1 MSRLRLRQGPR
12 EDRRIPIMEKPRHMD
27 IAHRRVATVHFTLR
41 DEDGNQ
47 ITTTRGHDP
56 LVYMH
61 GNGGIARGLEEALEG
76 RKPGDRFEV
85 VVPPEKGFG
94 PRYPELVQ
102 THPRS
107 MIRDGGEPEVGARLD
122 AQTAKGPL
130 EVVVT
135 AVEGDSVTVDGNHPL
150 AGRSFRAE
158 LEVVDVRLAT
168 PDEIQFGLG

>member
-1 MSRLRLRQGPR
+1 
-12 EDRRIPIMEKPRHMD
+12 MD
-27 IAHRRVATVHFTLR
+27 IAHRRVATIHFTLT
-41 DEDGNQ
+41 DEDGSQ

-61 GNGGIARGLEEALEG
+61 GTGSIARGLEEALEG
-76 RKPGDRFEV
+76 RGPGDRFEV
-85 VVPPEKGFG
+85 MVPPEKGFG
-94 PRYPELVQ
+94 PRHQELVQ

-107 MIRDGGEPEVGARLD
+107 LIKDGAQPEVGARLD

-135 AVEGDSVTVDGNHPL
+135 AVEDGSVTVDGNHPL

-158 LEVVDVRLAT
+158 VEVLDVRLAT

>member
-1 MSRLRLRQGPR
+1 
-12 EDRRIPIMEKPRHMD
+12 ME
-27 IAHRRVATVHFTLR
+27 IADRRVATVHFTLT
-41 DEDGNQ
+41 DEDGSR

-61 GNGGIARGLEEALEG
+61 GTGGIARGLEEALEG
-76 RKPGDRFEV
+76 RGPGDRFEV
-85 VVPPEKGFG
+85 TVSSEKGFG
-94 PRYPELVQ
+94 PHHKELVQ

-107 MIRDGGEPEVGARLD
+107 IIKDGAQPEVGGRLN

-135 AVEGDSVTVDGNHPL
+135 AVDGDSVTVDGNHPL

-158 LEVVDVRLAT
+158 VEVLDVRLAT
-168 PDEIQFGLG
+168 PEEIQFGLG

>member
-1 MSRLRLRQGPR
+1 
-12 EDRRIPIMEKPRHMD
+12 MD
-27 IAHRRVATVHFTLR
+27 IAHRRVATVHFTLT
-41 DEDGNQ
+41 DEDGSR

-61 GNGGIARGLEEALEG
+61 GEGSIARGLEEALEG

-85 VVPPEKGFG
+85 TVPPEKGFG
-94 PRYPELVQ
+94 PRHPELVQ

-107 MIRDGGEPEVGARLD
+107 MIKDGAQPEVGARLD

-158 LEVVDVRLAT
+158 LEVIDVRLAT